1 MKRQLRWLFL
11 LLQVTLDAFTA
22 GLAVFAAHRLQ
33 RSIRPGSVDRFLSY
47 LPLALFLIAAIV
59 IISYMRRRYHGRRP
73 ANFLD
78 SLSKT
83 VGTVSIAFLVALV
96 AIVFIFPDHFNYG
109 TVPYPR
115 SFVLATWGLAIILVT
130 MGRWVYGLFVRL
142 LQKRGLGRQKV
153 LVVGSGDIG
162 RMLIQKLQGVN
173 DAGHEVVGYIEANG
187 ELMQIADAPRLGRPA
202 DIPEVIEH
210 YGIDEVVIG
219 LPEASHRELV
229 RIISLCEREKVSIKV
244 FPDVFQIMATEVAVS
259 DLAGLPL
266 LSVRDVALRGWKLS
280 LKRAYDLAIAVPALI
295 LLSPFML
302 LIALLIKLES
312 PGPVFYIQER
322 MGLDARPFPTLKFR
336 SMRTDA
342 ESHGPGW
349 TTPDD
354 PRKTKLGAILR
365 KLSVDELPQFIN
377 VIRGDMSVVGPRPER
392 PVYVE
397 QFRQYIPR
405 YMERH
410 REKAGITGWA
420 QINGLRGDTSI
431 VERTKYDLW
440 YIENWSLWLDF
451 KITLL
456 TVVRIFTDRN
466 AY

>member
-1 MKRQLRWLFL
+1 MKRHLRWLFL
-11 LLQVTLDAFTA
+11 ALQVLLDAVTA
-22 GLAVFAAHRLQ
+22 GVALFVAHRLQ
-33 RSIRPGSVDRFLSY
+33 RAIKPGSIDRFLSY
-47 LPLALFLIAAIV
+47 LPLTLLLIAT
-59 IISYMRRRYHGRRP
+59 IIIFSYLRQRYHGRRP
-73 ANFLD
+73 ANLLD
-78 SLSKT
+78 SFSKT
-83 VGTVSIAFLVALV
+83 IGTVTIAFLVALV
-96 AIVFIFPDHFNYG
+96 AIVFLYPDHFNYG

-115 SFVLATWGLAIILVT
+115 SFILAGWGFAILFVT
-130 MGRWVYGLFVRL
+130 LGRWLYSLFVRL
-142 LQKRGLGRQKV
+142 LQKRGLGRHKV

-162 RMLIQKLQGVN
+162 RMLIQKLQSVN
-173 DAGHEVVGYIEANG
+173 DSGHEVVGYIEANG
-187 ELMQIADAPRLGRPA
+187 ERLQVAGVQRLGRSA
-202 DIPEVIEH
+202 DIPAVIDKYH
-210 YGIDEVVIG
+210 IDEVVIG
-219 LPEASHRELV
+219 LPEASHQELV
-229 RIISLCEREKVSIKV
+229 HIISLCEREKVSIKI

-280 LKRAYDLAIAVPALI
+280 LKRGYDLVMATTALI
-295 LLSPFML
+295 FFSPFML

-322 MGLDARPFPTLKFR
+322 MGLDAQPFPTLKFR

-342 ESHGPGW
+342 EAHGPGW

-354 PRKTKLGAILR
+354 PRKTKLGGLLR

-392 PVYVE
+392 PIYVE

>member
-1 MKRQLRWLFL
+1 MKRHLRWLFL
-11 LLQVTLDAFTA
+11 LIQVGLDVFTA
-22 GLAVFAAHRLQ
+22 GLAVFVAHRLQ
-33 RSIRPGSVDRFLSY
+33 RSIKPGSVDRFLSY
-47 LPLALFLIAAIV
+47 LPLTLFLIAAIF
-59 IISYMRRRYHGRRP
+59 IISYTRRRYHGRRP

-83 VGTVSIAFLVALV
+83 VGTVSIAFLVALA

-115 SFVLATWGLAIILVT
+115 SFVLAGWGLAIIFVT
-130 MGRWVYGLFVRL
+130 LGRWFYSLFVRF
-142 LQKRGLGRQKV
+142 LQKRGFGRQKV

-202 DIPEVIEH
+202 DIPEVIEQH
-210 YGIDEVVIG
+210 GIDEVVIG

-244 FPDVFQIMATEVAVS
+244 FPDVFQIMATEVTVS

-280 LKRAYDLAIAVPALI
+280 LKRAYDLSVAVPALI
-295 LLSPFML
+295 FLSPFML

-342 ESHGPGW
+342 ESRGPGW

-392 PVYVE
+392 PIYVE

>member
-1 MKRQLRWLFL
+1 MKKHLKWLLL
-11 LLQVTLDAFTA
+11 LLQILLDAVMA
-22 GLAVFAAHRLQ
+22 GLAVVVSQRLV
-33 RSIRPGSVDRFLSY
+33 RSIKPDSVDRLLSY
-47 LPLALFLIAAIV
+47 LPLTLFLIASIV
-59 IISYMRRRYHGRRP
+59 VISFIRKRYHSRQP
-73 ANFLD
+73 VNFLD
-78 SLSKT
+78 NLSKT
-83 VGTVSIAFLVALV
+83 AGTVTIAFLMSLAAVF
-96 AIVFIFPDHFNYG
+96 FIFPDQFNNG

-115 SFVLATWGLAIILVT
+115 SFVLAVWGFAILFVT
-130 MGRWVYGLFVRL
+130 LGRWFYGLLVHG
-142 LQKRGLGRQKV
+142 LQKRGYGRQKV

-162 RMLIQKLQGVN
+162 NMLIQKLQSGN

-187 ELMQIADAPRLGRPA
+187 EMAQVDIPRLGRTA
-202 DIPEVIEH
+202 DIPTVIEQYH
-210 YGIDEVVIG
+210 IDAVVIG

-244 FPDVFQIMATEVAVS
+244 FPDVFQIMATEVSVS

-280 LKRAYDLAIAVPALI
+280 LKRAYDLIVATSALI

-302 LIALLIKLES
+302 FIGLLIKLES
-312 PGPVFYIQER
+312 PGPMFYIQER
-322 MGLDARPFPTLKFR
+322 MGLDAKPFPMIKFR

-342 ESHGPGW
+342 EASGPGW

-354 PRKTKLGAILR
+354 PRKTKLGAIIR
-365 KLSVDELPQFIN
+365 KLSVDELPQLIN
-377 VIRGDMSVVGPRPER
+377 VVRGDMSVVGPRPER
-392 PVYVE
+392 PIYVE

-456 TVVRIFTDRN
+456 TIVRIFTDRN